1 MRQVEFVPF
10 KLTEFADIFS
20 IKLEG
25 KETTELQEFLIA
37 FKDVDNISLQKDFEQ
52 IIKSLA
58 GIVQEGARE
67 SFFRPEGGMS
77 DRVCAIPLISS
88 NKSKQHGT
96 LRLYSLRISN
106 QLLIVGGGGLKTT
119 RTYEEDEELHRHI
132 STLQCIDRKLVKME
146 KAGKNILEEIY
157 NLILYID

>member
-10 KLTEFADIFS
+10 KLTEFAEIFS
-20 IKLEG
+20 IRLEG

-58 GIVQEGARE
+58 GIVQEGVKE
-67 SFFRPEGGMS
+67 SFFRPEGGIG
-77 DRVCAIPLISS
+77 DRVCAIPLFSS
-88 NKSKQHGT
+88 NKSKMHGT
-96 LRLYSLRISN
+96 LRLYCIRISN
-106 QLLIVGGGGLKTT
+106 ELLIVGGGGLKTT
-119 RTYEEDEELHRHI
+119 RSYEEDEKLHSHI
-132 STLQCIDRKLVKME
+132 SILQSIDRELMNME
-146 KAGKNILEEIY
+146 REGKNLPQEIY